1 MSLFEL
7 PFLCFVNCSQLS
19 FTMSSSA
26 SGPSRIS
33 ERLQKKSVAKR
44 SQRKPPANRLPVAKQ
59 KRPVAA
65 SLTRTFPTLA
75 TMSDSSDSSSL
86 ASVVRVK
93 FRKWQK
99 LDDEYPLALFH
110 VRFWGKS
117 MEDEEEEWRKAQPQ
131 IEGQPEDED
140 EGRYEGKGKG
150 RAIDEDEDKAM
161 EVEYEGKGKGRAID
175 QDEGKGTI
183 DQDDNET
190 MEEDEL
196 EGEAT
201 DEDEDDIPGCYP
213 FSVGIEDI
221 TVWIR
226 ADYIRVYEAVE
237 DHYKKALKRSGRT
250 PSAVVTGQPGIGESH
265 YSLSPCSTQNRALRQ
280 ELLDILCRS
289 SPPR

>member
-1 MSLFEL
+1 M
-7 PFLCFVNCSQLS
+7 
-19 FTMSSSA
+19 
-26 SGPSRIS
+26 
-33 ERLQKKSVAKR
+33 
-44 SQRKPPANRLPVAKQ
+44 
-59 KRPVAA
+59 
-65 SLTRTFPTLA
+65 
-75 TMSDSSDSSSL
+75 SDSSSL

-93 FRKWQK
+93 SRQWQK

-110 VRFWGKS
+110 VRFWGMS

-131 IEGQPEDED
+131 REGRPEEED

-150 RAIDEDEDKAM
+150 RAIDEDKDEAM
-161 EVEYEGKGKGRAID
+161 EVEKYEGKGKGRAID
-175 QDEGKGTI
+175 EDEGKGRAI
-183 DQDDNET
+183 DKDDNET

-226 ADYIRVYEAVE
+226 ADYIRVYEALE
-237 DHYKKALKRSGRT
+237 DYYKKAMKRSGRT
-250 PSAVVTGQPGIGESH
+250 PSAVVTGQPGIGESR
-265 YSLSPCSTQNRALRQ
+265 YSLPLCRAQNCALRQ
-280 ELLDILCRS
+280 EFLDILCRS